1 MKRIHNIACVAGFV
15 ALAAGAVVNPA
26 FADDVADFYKSRT
39 MTMYIGY
46 SAGGGY
52 DVYGRALARHMGN
65 HIPGNPR
72 FVAKNVTGA
81 GSLVLTNQM
90 YNSIPKDGT
99 AVAMI
104 GRGLPTEPLFGNK
117 KAKYDPREF
126 GWIGSMNNEVSVCV
140 AWHTTPVKTWEDLQT
155 RGLIVGGT
163 GSGSDTDTFP
173 TVLNN
178 VLGTKMKLITGYPG
192 GNDIN
197 FAVEKGEL
205 EGRCGWSWS
214 SVVSTRAEWLKDKKI
229 RILLQISTAKH
240 PDLPNVPLALDL
252 AKTPKDR
259 QVMKMIFSRQVWGRP
274 FFTTPGV
281 PEARLAALRKAF
293 DDTMKDPK
301 FIADAKRQKLEI
313 NPVAGDIVQKDIA
326 ELYKTPADVVKEAV
340 RATTYTGNIQISK
353 AVIPVVTT
361 KGTISKLDADHR
373 KVSWEGGGKKGK
385 LSVSGSKTEL
395 SIGGKKAN
403 RKELKTG
410 MNCEFTY
417 QGSAAKK
424 IACQ

>member
-1 MKRIHNIACVAGFV
+1 MNRRLRLACVAGFAAATSV
-15 ALAAGAVVNPA
+15 AAVAPA
-26 FADDVADFYKSRT
+26 FADDVADFYKSHA

-52 DVYGRALARHMGN
+52 DVYARALARHMGN

-90 YNSIPKDGT
+90 YNSISKDGT
-99 AVAMI
+99 AIAMV

-117 KAKYDPREF
+117 KAKYDARKF
-126 GWIGSMNNEVSVCV
+126 AWLGSMNNEVSVCV
-140 AWHTTPVKTWEDLQT
+140 SWHTTPVHNWEDLKT

-214 SVVSTRAEWLKDKKI
+214 SVLSTRAEWLKDKKI

-240 PDLPNVPLALDL
+240 PDLPDVPLVLDL

-259 QVMKMIFSRQVWGRP
+259 QVMKLVFSRQVWGRP
-274 FFTTPGV
+274 IFTTPDV
-281 PEARLAALRKAF
+281 PKARVDALRTAF
-293 DDTMKDPK
+293 MATMKDPK
-301 FIADAKRQKLEI
+301 FIADAEKQKLEI
-313 NPVAGDIVQKDIA
+313 NPVDGDVVQKDIG
-326 ELYKTPADVVKEAV
+326 ELYDAPPDVVKEAV
-340 RATTYTGNIQISK
+340 RATTYTGNIQISN
-353 AVIPVVTT
+353 AVIPVITVKATIT
-361 KGTISKLDADHR
+361 KFDEKSR
-373 KVSWEGGGKKGK
+373 KVSWEGGGKKGNVTVSSRDTEI
-385 LSVSGSKTEL
+385 SVA
-395 SIGGKKAN
+395 GKKGDGTA
-403 RKELKTG
+403 LKPG
-410 MNCEFTY
+410 MSCEFTY
-417 QGSAAKK
+417 QGAAAQK
-424 IACQ
+424 IVCP

>member
-1 MKRIHNIACVAGFV
+1 MKRIHNFACVAGFA
-15 ALAAGAVVNPA
+15 ALAAGTVVNPD
-26 FADDVADFYKSRT
+26 FADDVADFYKGKRI
-39 MTMYIGY
+39 TMYIGY

-52 DVYGRALARHMGN
+52 DVYARALARRMGD
-65 HIPGNPR
+65 HIPGKPT
-72 FVAKNVTGA
+72 FVAKNVVGA

-99 AVAMI
+99 AVAMV

-117 KAKYDPREF
+117 NAKYDARKF
-126 GWIGSMNNEVSVCV
+126 GWLGSMNNEVSVCV
-140 AWHTTPVKTWEDLQT
+140 SWHTTPVHSWEDLVS

-197 FAVEKGEL
+197 FAMEKGEL

-214 SVVSTRAEWLKDKKI
+214 SVLTTRAEWLKDKKV

-240 PDLPNVPLALDL
+240 PDLPDVPLVLDL

-259 QVMKMIFSRQVWGRP
+259 QVMKLVFSRQVWGRP
-274 FFTTPGV
+274 FFTTPDV
-281 PEARLAALRKAF
+281 PQARLAALRKAF
-293 DDTMKDPK
+293 DETMKDPK
-301 FIADAKRQKLEI
+301 FIADAEKQKLEI
-313 NPVAGDIVQKDIA
+313 NPVAGDVVQKDIA
-326 ELYKTPADVVKEAV
+326 ELYETPPDIVKEAV

-353 AVIPVVTT
+353 AVIPVLTV
-361 KGTISKLDADHR
+361 KGTIRKLDDQNR
-373 KVSWEGGGKKGK
+373 KVSWEGGGKKG
-385 LSVSGSKTEL
+385 SVTVSGRETE
-395 SIGGKKAN
+395 ITIAGKKGD

-410 MNCEFTY
+410 MSCEFTY
-417 QGSAAKK
+417 QGAAAQK
-424 IACQ
+424 IICQ